1 MGKDR
6 EYYLK
11 RAGEEQAKSETAV
24 DRGARLAHGKMAK
37 LYTERAGDGSDD
49 AKGKVGATPA
59 SGKLFAVRE

>member
-11 RAGEEQAKSETAV
+11 RAREEQAKAETSV
-24 DRGARLAHGKMAK
+24 NGGVRLVHGKMAE
-37 LYTERAGDGSDD
+37 LYAERAGNGTK
-49 AKGKVGATPA
+49 APAVTPP